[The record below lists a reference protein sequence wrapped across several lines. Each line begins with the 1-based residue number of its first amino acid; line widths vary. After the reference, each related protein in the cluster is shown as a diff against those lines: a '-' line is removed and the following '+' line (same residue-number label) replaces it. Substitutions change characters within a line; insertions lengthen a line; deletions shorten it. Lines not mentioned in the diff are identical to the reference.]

1 VLSSCSRIRTP
12 IFLGSYAVR
21 LKGDQRVRPANP
33 RPGAGENVM
42 TKQARLRFLSL
53 ASALGFTNLAFGQAA
68 PPAPRPDVPTV
79 QIKLDDPTKPRDP
92 SQRPLEP
99 TPPAGAVPVS
109 ATDVLVAPPFDPP
122 LGFSGPSSVIPRSG
136 ADAEFVPL
144 EDRWRIGYPRWD
156 RYGNE
161 QKTIADSAFRLGRF
175 IDPYNLNVLK
185 GDYPIIGQHTF
196 LNVTATTV
204 GIFEG
209 RQIPTATTPFE
220 STARPFQFENF
231 GRPNQ
236 FLYSQ
241 LTTFSF
247 DLFHGDTAAFKP
259 MDWRVKVTPAFNV
272 NFIDVDELAVVS
284 PDVRKGTQRGRT
296 WATLQEGFGEVKLA
310 DISSEY
316 DFVSLRA
323 GIQPFSSDF
332 RGFIFSDVNRAVRL
346 FGTRNGNRD
355 QFNLAFFRQLEKET
369 NSGLNTFEDR
379 DQNVLIANYYRQDF
393 GFPGYTFQTSVH
405 YNNDG
410 PDNLLDRNRFRV
422 RPDAVGIAQPHR
434 VEVAYLGFAGDG
446 HIDRFNVSHAFYW
459 AVGRDSN
466 NSLAGK
472 PQSISA
478 QMAALELSYDRDWAR
493 FRVSGLWASGDN
505 NISNGRATG
514 FDSILDN
521 TVFAGEN
528 SFYNRQNIPLF
539 GVQLVQRNSLFNGL
553 RSSKIQG
560 QTNFVNPGL
569 ELLNFGFDADITPR
583 FRVVNNVNFLW
594 FNKTAVLEQFV
605 YQRKIDR
612 DIGTDFST
620 SVEYRPI
627 LNNNVIILGGVSAL
641 VPGGGFRQLYNR
653 QFGSVNTLGS
663 AFLEVVLTY

>member
-1 VLSSCSRIRTP
+1 MSRNRLKLLALAVTLGLTTGNVLAQAPTP
-12 IFLGSYAVR
+12 IPTDLPS
-21 LKGDQRVRPANP
+21 
-33 RPGAGENVM
+33 
-42 TKQARLRFLSL
+42 
-53 ASALGFTNLAFGQAA
+53 AA
-68 PPAPRPDVPTV
+68 PKTLPIAIPQAPLTNPEPAAPR
-79 QIKLDDPTKPRDP
+79 DPSERSLEPKDAAPRDP

-99 TPPAGAVPVS
+99 KAENGNGEVQPAS
-109 ATDVLVAPPFDPP
+109 YTNTLTAPPFDPP
-122 LGFSGPSSVIPRSG
+122 LGFSGASRVVPRSG
-136 ADAEFVPL
+136 SNAEFVTV
-144 EDRWRIGYPRWD
+144 EDRWRIGFPEWD
-156 RYGNE
+156 RYGKG
-161 QKTIADSAFRLGRF
+161 QITIADSAYRLGRL

-185 GDYPIIGQHTF
+185 SDYPIYGQSIF
-196 LNVTATTV
+196 LNLTGNTIAL
-204 GIFEG
+204 FEG

-220 STARPFQFENF
+220 STARAFQFENF

-241 LTTFSF
+241 LTTLSF
-247 DLFHGDTAAFKP
+247 DLFRGDTQAFKP

-272 NFIDVDELAVVS
+272 NFIDVDELAVVN

-296 WATLQEGFGEVKLA
+296 WSTLQEGFGEIKLA
-310 DISSEY
+310 DTSPEY
-316 DFVSLRA
+316 DFMSVRA
-323 GIQPFSSDF
+323 GIQPFTSDF
-332 RGFIFSDVNRAVRL
+332 RGFIFSDVNRGVRL

-355 QFNLAFFRQLEKET
+355 QYNIAFFRQLEKET

-379 DQNVLIANYYRQDF
+379 NQNVLIANYYRQDF
-393 GFPGYTFQTSVH
+393 VFPGYTIQGSVH

-410 PDNLLDRNRFRV
+410 PDTLFDRNRFLV
-422 RPDAVGIAQPHR
+422 RPDPVGVFQPHR

-459 AVGRDSN
+459 ALGRDSKN
-466 NSLAGK
+466 PLAGK

-478 QMAALELSYDRDWAR
+478 QMAAMELSYDRDWAR
-493 FRVSGLWASGDN
+493 FRVSGMWASGDS

-521 TVFAGEN
+521 TVFGGEF

-539 GVQLVQRNSLFNGL
+539 GVQLTQRNSLYNGL

-583 FRVVNNVNFLW
+583 FRSVNNVNFLW
-594 FNKTAVLEQFV
+594 FNKTNVLEQFV
-605 YQRKIDR
+605 YQRRIDR

-620 SVEYRPI
+620 SVEYRPL
-627 LNNNVIILGGVSAL
+627 LNNNVIILGGVSTL
-641 VPGGGFRQLYNR
+641 LPGGGFRQLYNR
-653 QFGSVNTLGS
+653 QDDSVNPLVSG
-663 AFLEVVLTY
+663 FLEVALTY